1 MNAPTPRRA
10 ALAAHVGAGSGEL
23 PAPDLA
29 KIVDGKQTAPE
40 KEENLAESSDAHP
53 QWKGVRKTLSAPF
66 EFPAPQPATNETGP
80 AAATGSTGGETGP
93 TGGETGGKL
102 TFAEHWRVGCA
113 ERGGGERERGEG
125 RRARAS
131 ARALYVRERGSVRQG
146 SYACPPPLHMLLLC
160 AHSSPSYTHVLLLCS
175 LAIVHSPSPSPPHS
189 PFPQSTINH
198 QPSSPMPLLPTHND
212 DNTNTHPSHSHGCEC
227 GGGAQACP

>member
-1 MNAPTPRRA
+1 MAARSVTGLVVVALVAAVQSASIRGGPWKPLMNAPTPRRA

-80 AAATGSTGGETGP
+80 AAATGSTGSTGGETGP

-113 ERGGGERERGEG
+113 EGGGWRERERRGSPCKSKCA
-125 RRARAS
+125 RFVRARAW
-131 ARALYVRERGSVRQG
+131 
-146 SYACPPPLHMLLLC
+146 
-160 AHSSPSYTHVLLLCS
+160 
-175 LAIVHSPSPSPPHS
+175 
-189 PFPQSTINH
+189 
-198 QPSSPMPLLPTHND
+198 
-212 DNTNTHPSHSHGCEC
+212 
-227 GGGAQACP
+227 